1 MAAYIFE
8 DVIKEIEQ
16 IIEKEE
22 LFLNRLDEETIST
35 RLNSQNRSMI
45 SMYVMPSM
53 RHKNSSGR

>member
-16 IIEKEE
+16 IIENEE

-35 RLNSQNRSMI
+35 RLNSQNRSMT
-45 SMYVMPSM
+45 SMHM
-53 RHKNSSGR
+53 RPL

>member
-8 DVIKEIEQ
+8 DVIKEIEL

-22 LFLNRLDEETIST
+22 LFLNGLDGETIST

-45 SMYVMPSM
+45 SIHM
-53 RHKNSSGR
+53 RPL